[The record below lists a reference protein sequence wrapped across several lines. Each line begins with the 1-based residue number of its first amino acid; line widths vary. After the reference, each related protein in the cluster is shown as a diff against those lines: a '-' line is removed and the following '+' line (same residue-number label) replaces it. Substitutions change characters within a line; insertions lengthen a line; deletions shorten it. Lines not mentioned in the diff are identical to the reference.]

1 MEVDAWVLLGYFAA
15 WSIFYALLSR
25 YIAKLSK
32 DEWVKWA
39 KSADSDEDLIEI
51 LTAVIEEIEDRMEEK
66 LEHFQSSFF
75 GSLGAASK
83 KMDNATGQS
92 TIKALTR
99 DNPMLGFI
107 ADYIMKR
114 GNLGELMGSDRGQ
127 EGAEKGQ
134 NSPNL
139 GLKQG

>member
-51 LTAVIEEIEDRMEEK
+51 LNAVIEEIEIRMEEK

-99 DNPMLGFI
+99 DNPMLGFV
-107 ADYIMKR
+107 ADYLMKR
-114 GNLGELMGSDRGQ
+114 GNLGGLMDSDN
-127 EGAEKGQ
+127 Q
-134 NSPNL
+134 NTPPKQSSESARL
-139 GLKQG
+139 GLKE

>member
-1 MEVDAWVLLGYFAA
+1 MVIDTWVLLGYFAA

-25 YIAKLSK
+25 YIARLSK
-32 DEWVKWA
+32 EEWVKWA

-66 LEHFQSSFF
+66 LQVFQSSFF

-99 DNPMLGFI
+99 DNPMLGFV
-107 ADYIMKR
+107 ADYLMKR
-114 GNLGELMGSDRGQ
+114 GNLGGLMDLETQNTPPKQSQ
-127 EGAEKGQ
+127 ESGK
-134 NSPNL
+134 L
-139 GLKQG
+139 GLK

>member
-1 MEVDAWVLLGYFAA
+1 MVIDTWVLLGYFAA

-25 YIAKLSK
+25 YIARLSK
-32 DEWVKWA
+32 DEWVRWA

-66 LEHFQSSFF
+66 LELFQSSFF

-83 KMDNATGQS
+83 KMDDATGQT

-99 DNPMLGFI
+99 DNPMLGFV

-114 GNLGELMGSDRGQ
+114 GNLGMLMGDESMPK
-127 EGAEKGQ
+127 GAKKGQ
-134 NSPNL
+134 NSPKL
-139 GLKQG
+139 GLK

>member
-32 DEWVKWA
+32 EEWVKWA

-51 LTAVIEEIEDRMEEK
+51 LNAVIEEIEDRMEEK
-66 LEHFQSSFF
+66 LEHFQASFF

-83 KMDNATGQS
+83 KIDNATGQS

-99 DNPMLGFI
+99 DNPMLGFV

-114 GNLGELMGSDRGQ
+114 GNLGMLMGDESVQ
-127 EGAEKGQ
+127 KAPEKASSKQ
-134 NSPNL
+134 KL
-139 GLKQG
+139 GLK

>member
-32 DEWVKWA
+32 EEWVKWA

-51 LTAVIEEIEDRMEEK
+51 LSAVIEEIEIRMEEK

-83 KMDNATGQS
+83 KLDQSTGQS

-99 DNPMLGFI
+99 DNPMLGFV
-107 ADYIMKR
+107 ADYLMKR
-114 GNLGELMGSDRGQ
+114 GNLGGLMDL
-127 EGAEKGQ
+127 ETQ
-134 NSPNL
+134 NTPPKQSSESARL
-139 GLKQG
+139 GLKE